1 MKATRSRAALALLA
15 LPLLTLAQTA
25 PPKPSPMGRALIT
38 TAPAPTGGPLSK
50 KNAAAVQEVER
61 LERQRFAAQVS
72 KDYAFLE
79 KAFADDLVYT
89 HANGKQ
95 QGKADYLQGIRD
107 GKSVYDK
114 IEVENINV
122 RAYNG
127 GQTAVVN
134 GQITIYQPNKPDGS
148 PNVAHLKY
156 VTVQVKNPQGWQVV
170 LWQSQKQPD
179 KQP

>member
-1 MKATRSRAALALLA
+1 MKRSFTALALLA
-15 LPLLTLAQTA
+15 LPLFSPAQTA
-25 PPKPSPMGRALIT
+25 PKRAKHN
-38 TAPAPTGGPLSK
+38 TALLPTEAPLAQR
-50 KNAAAVQEVER
+50 NATAAKEVEA

-89 HANGKQ
+89 HSSGKQ
-95 QGKADYLQGIRD
+95 QGKTDYLQSIRD

-114 IEVENINV
+114 IDVENINV

-127 GQTAVVN
+127 GMTAVVN

-156 VTVQVKNPQGWQVV
+156 VTVQIKNPQGWQVV
-170 LWQSQKQPD
+170 LWQSQKQPEA
-179 KQP
+179 K

>member
-1 MKATRSRAALALLA
+1 MKRSLALLA
-15 LPLLTLAQTA
+15 LAGLPLLAAAQPTQL
-25 PPKPSPMGRALIT
+25 PPNPAGRALLAAT
-38 TAPAPTGGPLSK
+38 PPGGSATVSK
-50 KNAAAVQEVER
+50 KDAAAAQEVEK

-72 KDYAFLE
+72 KDFAFLE

-89 HANGKQ
+89 HASGKQ
-95 QGKADYLQGIRD
+95 NGKADYLQSIRD

-114 IEVENINV
+114 IDVGNINV

-127 GQTAVVN
+127 GTAAVVN

-156 VTVQVKNPQGWQVV
+156 VTAQIKDPKKGWQVV
-170 LWQSQKQPD
+170 LWQSQKQPEA
-179 KQP
+179 K

>member
-1 MKATRSRAALALLA
+1 MKCSFAALALLA
-15 LPLLTLAQTA
+15 LPLLAQAQATLKR
-25 PPKPSPMGRALIT
+25 PKPNVTLL
-38 TAPAPTGGPLSK
+38 PAQSNPAQR
-50 KNAAAVQEVER
+50 NIEAAKEVEG

-89 HANGKQ
+89 HSGGKQ
-95 QGKADYLQGIRD
+95 NDKMEYIQSIRD

-114 IEVENINV
+114 IDVENINV
-122 RAYNG
+122 RAYNS

-156 VTVQVKNPQGWQVV
+156 VTVQIKDPKKGWQVV

-179 KQP
+179 AK

>member
-1 MKATRSRAALALLA
+1 MKRSFTALVLLA
-15 LPLLTLAQTA
+15 LPLLSVAQTA
-25 PPKPSPMGRALIT
+25 PRRAKPNTALL
-38 TAPAPTGGPLSK
+38 PAQANPAQR
-50 KNAAAVQEVER
+50 NAEAAKEVEA

-89 HANGKQ
+89 HASGKQ
-95 QGKADYLQGIRD
+95 QGKADYLQSIRE

-156 VTVQVKNPQGWQVV
+156 VTVQIKKPQGWQVV
-170 LWQSQKQPD
+170 LWQSQKQPE
-179 KQP
+179 K

>member
-1 MKATRSRAALALLA
+1 MKTKLPLAALGLLA
-15 LPLLTLAQTA
+15 LPLLAPAQTTPKHLKHNAALLPVEANLAQ
-25 PPKPSPMGRALIT
+25 R
-38 TAPAPTGGPLSK
+38 
-50 KNAAAVQEVER
+50 NAEAAKTVEQ

-89 HANGKQ
+89 HASGKQ
-95 QGKADYLQGIRD
+95 QGKTDYLQSIRD

-114 IEVENINV
+114 IDVENINV
-122 RAYNG
+122 RAYSG
-127 GQTAVVN
+127 GTTAVVN

-170 LWQSQKQPD
+170 LWQSQKQAE
-179 KQP
+179 K

>member
-1 MKATRSRAALALLA
+1 MKRSFIVLALLA
-15 LPLLTLAQTA
+15 LPLLAPAQTA
-25 PPKPSPMGRALIT
+25 PKRTQPNPALLPIE
-38 TAPAPTGGPLSK
+38 ASLAK
-50 KNAAAVQEVER
+50 RNATAVQDVEQ

-95 QGKADYLQGIRD
+95 NGKSDYLQSIRD

-114 IEVENINV
+114 IDVESLNV

-127 GQTAVVN
+127 GTTAVVN

-148 PNVAHLKY
+148 PNVAHIKY
-156 VTVQVKNPQGWQVV
+156 VTTQIKDPKKGWQVV
-170 LWQSQKQPD
+170 LWQSQKQPEA
-179 KQP
+179 K

>member
-1 MKATRSRAALALLA
+1 MKRPFIALALLA
-15 LPLLTLAQTA
+15 LPLLSLAQAA
-25 PPKPSPMGRALIT
+25 PKRTKPT
-38 TAPAPTGGPLSK
+38 TALLPAQANPAQRNAEASK
-50 KNAAAVQEVER
+50 EVEA

-72 KDYAFLE
+72 KDFTLLE
-79 KAFADDLVYT
+79 KVFADDLVYT
-89 HANGKQ
+89 HSNGKQ
-95 QGKADYLQGIRD
+95 NDKTEYLQSIRD

-114 IEVENINV
+114 IDVESLNV

-148 PNVAHLKY
+148 PNVAHIKY
-156 VTVQVKNPQGWQVV
+156 VTTQIKDPQKGWQVV

>member
-1 MKATRSRAALALLA
+1 MKSLLLAGLLLA
-15 LPLLTLAQTA
+15 LPLLGPAQSIPKHA
-25 PPKPSPMGRALIT
+25 RSPKPISPAQ
-38 TAPAPTGGPLSK
+38 ANPAQR
-50 KNAAAVQEVER
+50 NAAAAKEVEA

-89 HANGKQ
+89 HSNGKQ
-95 QGKADYLQGIRD
+95 NDKTEYLQSIRD

-114 IEVENINV
+114 IDVESLNV
-122 RAYNG
+122 RAYQG
-127 GQTAVVN
+127 GTVAVVN

-156 VTVQVKNPQGWQVV
+156 VTTQVKDPQKGWQVV
-170 LWQSQKQPD
+170 LWQSQKQPEA
-179 KQP
+179 K

>member
-1 MKATRSRAALALLA
+1 MKMNRSFAVLALLA
-15 LPLLTLAQTA
+15 LPLLAQAQAAPKRAKPNTA
-25 PPKPSPMGRALIT
+25 LL
-38 TAPAPTGGPLSK
+38 PAQANPAQR
-50 KNAAAVQEVER
+50 NAEAVKEVEA

-72 KDYAFLE
+72 KDFTFLE

-89 HANGKQ
+89 HASGKQNGKT
-95 QGKADYLQGIRD
+95 DYLQSIRD

-114 IEVENINV
+114 IEVENLNV
-122 RAYNG
+122 RAYNYG
-127 GQTAVVN
+127 MTAVVN

-170 LWQSQKQPD
+170 LWQSQKQPEA
-179 KQP
+179 K